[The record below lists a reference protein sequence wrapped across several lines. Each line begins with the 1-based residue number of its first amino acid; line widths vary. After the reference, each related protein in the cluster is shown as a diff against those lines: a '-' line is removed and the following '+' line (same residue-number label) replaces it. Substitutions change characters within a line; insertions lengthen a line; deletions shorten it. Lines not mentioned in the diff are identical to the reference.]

1 MSRQDENM
9 QVVQDLYAAF
19 GRGDVPGILELL
31 AEDVDWYFN
40 GRPEDIP
47 FAGRWQ
53 GREGMIGFFQTV
65 GETCEV
71 LSFGP
76 NEVIALGE
84 HVLSLGHERV
94 RVRATGQEFE
104 TEWAHLFSVAS
115 GQVVRLREFYDT
127 AVMAR
132 AFLAG

>member
-1 MSRQDENM
+1 MIAINENI

-19 GRGDVPGILELL
+19 GRGDVPGVLELL
-31 AEDVDWYFN
+31 AEDVDWFFN
-40 GRPEDIP
+40 GRSQDIP

-53 GREGMIGFFQTV
+53 GREEMMDFFRTV

-71 LSFGP
+71 LAFGP
-76 NEVIALGE
+76 NEVITLGE

-94 RVRATGQEFE
+94 RVRATGREFE
-104 TEWAHLFSVAS
+104 TDWAHLFTVQD

-127 AVMAR
+127 AVMAQ
-132 AFLAG
+132 AFLT

>member
-1 MSRQDENM
+1 MIALDENV

-19 GRGDVPGILELL
+19 GRGDIPGVLDLL
-31 AEDVDWYFN
+31 AEDVDWHFN
-40 GRPEDIP
+40 GRSEDIP

-53 GREGMIGFFQTV
+53 DRAAMMDFFQIV

-71 LSFGP
+71 LAFGP

-94 RVRATGQEFE
+94 RVRATGHEFE
-104 TEWAHLFSVAS
+104 SDWAHLFTVQNGA
-115 GQVVRLREFYDT
+115 VVRVREFYDT
-127 AVMAR
+127 AVLAQ
-132 AFLAG
+132 AFLNS